1 MAQISGPA
9 VAGFDGNT
17 SEVSDAQKHA
27 LGRRAHDN
35 AGNEY
40 VYVDFQEACITGEWV
55 SFDSA
60 YAATQL
66 TSTARGYVG
75 VVEANVSASDR
86 FGWVMVRGVR
96 AEAWATSESS
106 AAGQAV
112 AYVTTDIGSISTIAT
127 TAGNVGLF
135 GVILVGSPDT
145 SASSD
150 AGIAGTS
157 LHGHVTV
164 VLNYPFISGATLELT
179 S

>member
-17 SEVSDAQKHA
+17 SEVSDSQKHA

-55 SFDSA
+55 AFNSA
-60 YAATQL
+60 YAASQL
-66 TSTARGYVG
+66 TNTSRGFVG
-75 VVEANVSASDR
+75 VVEGNVSASDR
-86 FGWVMVRGVR
+86 FGWVMVRGIR
-96 AEAWATSESS
+96 DEAWVTSESS
-106 AAGQAV
+106 AAGQVV
-112 AYVTTDIGSISTIAT
+112 AYATTDIGAIATIAT
-127 TAGNVGLF
+127 SAGNVGVF
-135 GVILVGSPDT
+135 GVYLAGSPDT

-157 LHGHVTV
+157 LHGHATV
-164 VLNYPFISGATLELT
+164 ILNYPFISGATLELT